1 MSRPR
6 AIALPTGFTIIEL
19 MLVLMAFLLFLSL
32 VLIGVA
38 RQQAV
43 RRDVT
48 RTAAVAQMQKALAM
62 YFAEYQTYPVMK
74 GCITGE
80 DDLSKD
86 LFNRKLIEV
95 GARLSDP
102 KYPNE
107 ATGCYYYES
116 IGNDYSLRYILETD
130 SVENQGAHVVVP

>member
-1 MSRPR
+1 MLSQRSK
-6 AIALPTGFTIIEL
+6 AGFTVIE
-19 MLVLMAFLLFLSL
+19 MLLVVVAFLMFLSL

-38 RQQAV
+38 RQQAI

-48 RTAAVAQMQKALAM
+48 RTANAGQMRKALAL

-80 DDLSKD
+80 DDLAKELLSK
-86 LFNRKLIEV
+86 KLIEA

-102 KYPNE
+102 KYPNDPI
-107 ATGCYYYES
+107 GCYYYES
-116 IGNDYSLRYILETD
+116 GGADYSLRYVLETNQ
-130 SVENQGAHVVVP
+130 VEDLGPHTIVP